1 MLVIVGSIA
10 LNMKSIASREEG
22 SYLQSDPY
30 GCDPLMV
37 LHKLSFVMMLVEMLL
52 LNTTYKMLCKR
63 QNVKR
68 ERHKV
73 NP

>member
-37 LHKLSFVMMLVEMLL
+37 LHKLSFVIMLVEM
-52 LNTTYKMLCKR
+52 
-63 QNVKR
+63 
-68 ERHKV
+68 
-73 NP
+73 